1 MNFEAKK
8 IESNLAVYKQIA
20 LQELAV
26 GESICFF
33 LFDMESRMSEQYG
46 EFSVCV
52 GLLVDENKPDMEQL
66 LQHAEIA
73 SFIPNTQLTNMLEDE
88 VLSSGNLYRI
98 TKSWD
103 RGQKFKDG
111 KVAKGYGYNVDLLK
125 LGLQDISNF
134 NTRFTKLRAESAQ
147 NADEVEEKAAPKKT
161 SGKAEL

>member
-8 IESNLAVYKQIA
+8 VESNLAVYKQIA

-26 GESICFF
+26 GESICFY

-52 GLLVDENKPDMEQL
+52 GLLIDENKPDMEQV

-73 SFIPNTQLTNMLEDE
+73 SFIPNTQLTNMLEDK
-88 VLSSGNLYRI
+88 VISPGSLYRI

-111 KVAKGYGYNVDLLK
+111 KVAKGYGYSVDLLK
-125 LGLQDISNF
+125 LGLQDVSNF

-147 NADEVEEKAAPKKT
+147 NGDEAQETPKKT